1 MSFRDSTSA
10 RPKTRVSVL
19 RPATLLRRS
28 ATSIALAFVLSPPLA
43 AGQASAGQSAV
54 TAHTVSVAASDDRQ
68 LDSLT
73 ALALA
78 ENPKIRAASERAE
91 AARHRIVSAGTRPDP
106 MLMAGIQNLPL
117 GKESVASS
125 MSGAALEQ
133 RGPDPMTMRMLG
145 VTQSIPYPGK
155 IALRQRIAEHEAR
168 SAQLGVESAR
178 RDVVRD
184 VKDAYYELAFLD
196 QGLAIV
202 ARNRDM
208 VASIIRVTDARY
220 GLGTIGQQDVL
231 KARLAATRLAE
242 TASSLAE
249 QRHAAL
255 ARLNALLGS
264 ASESALDGAAV
275 PSRIVRAATG
285 SSPDDVRFVSGA
297 LGARAA
303 GSPLPGLI
311 ELQEAAIA
319 NDPTL
324 REHEAMIDAQ
334 SSRVELA
341 RKEQRPDV
349 DVTVQYGQRGGGLPD
364 MVSAS
369 VSVPLPIFRQRKQTE
384 GVLEATAQL
393 HALHAEHEA
402 GANEL
407 RASVARL
414 VAELEQQRTQLA
426 LYTRAMLPQG
436 RATLTATTA
445 SFQAGKADLLAVLDV
460 QSMLFTTET
469 DYFRALT
476 DFARNLAELERLTG
490 KEIGS

>member
-10 RPKTRVSVL
+10 GPTARASLL
-19 RPATLLRRS
+19 RPAPRVRPS
-28 ATSIALAFVLSPPLA
+28 VVPIALALALAPSPA
-43 AGQASAGQSAV
+43 VGQASAGPRAV
-54 TAHTVSVAASDDRQ
+54 AARTASIAASDGRQ

-91 AARHRIVSAGTRPDP
+91 AARHRVLAAGTRPDP

-117 GKESVASS
+117 GRESVASS
-125 MSGAALEQ
+125 MNGAASGE
-133 RGPDPMTMRMLG
+133 RRPDPMTMRMLG

-155 IALRQRIAEHEAR
+155 IALRQRVADHEAR
-168 SAQLGVESAR
+168 SARLGVESAR
-178 RDVVRD
+178 REVVRD

-231 KARLAATRLAE
+231 KVRLAASRLAE

-255 ARLNALLGS
+255 ARLNALLGRT
-264 ASESALDGAAV
+264 SETAVDGPAV
-275 PSRIVRAATG
+275 PSRIVRAAAG
-285 SSPDDVRFVSGA
+285 SSPDDVRFVSDA

-303 GSPLPGLI
+303 GSPLPGLA

-334 SSRVELA
+334 ASRVELA
-341 RKEQRPDV
+341 RKEQLPDV

-369 VSVPLPIFRQRKQTE
+369 VSVPLPIFRQRKQAE

-393 HALHAEHEA
+393 HSLHAEHEA
-402 GANEL
+402 AANEL
-407 RASVARL
+407 RSSVARL
-414 VAELEQQRTQLA
+414 VAELERQRTQLA

-436 RATLTATTA
+436 RATLAATTA
-445 SFQAGKADLLAVLDV
+445 GFQAGKADLLAVLDV

-476 DFARNLAELERLTG
+476 DFARNLAELERLTD
-490 KEIGS
+490 KELGS

>member
-1 MSFRDSTSA
+1 MIASIASIALIALALAPPRAAGQESA
-10 RPKTRVSVL
+10 RPDTA
-19 RPATLLRRS
+19 PART
-28 ATSIALAFVLSPPLA
+28 A
-43 AGQASAGQSAV
+43 AGV
-54 TAHTVSVAASDDRQ
+54 ASDGRQ

-73 ALALA
+73 ALALG
-78 ENPKIRAASERAE
+78 ENPKIKAAAERAD
-91 AARHRIVSAGTRPDP
+91 AARHRVVIAGSRSDP

-117 GKESVASS
+117 GKESAPS
-125 MSGAALEQ
+125 MGGATLE
-133 RGPDPMTMRMLG
+133 RSGPDPMTMRMLG

-155 IALRQRIAEHEAR
+155 LALRQRVAAHEAR
-168 SAQLGVESAR
+168 SADAGVESAR
-178 RDVVRD
+178 REVVRD

-196 QGLAIV
+196 QALAIV

-208 VASIIRVTDARY
+208 IASVIRVTDARY
-220 GLGTIGQQDVL
+220 GLGTAAQQDVL
-231 KARLAATRLAE
+231 KARLEASRLAE
-242 TASSLAE
+242 TASNLTE

-255 ARLNALLGS
+255 ARLNALLS
-264 ASESALDGAAV
+264 RASETSVDSPTV
-275 PSRIVRAATG
+275 PSRIVRAAG
-285 SSPDDVRFVSGA
+285 GNAPEDVRFVSNA

-303 GSPLPGLI
+303 GSPLPDLVT
-311 ELQEAAIA
+311 LQETAIA

-334 SSRVELA
+334 LSRVELA
-341 RKEQRPDV
+341 RKERLPDV
-349 DVTVQYGQRGGGLPD
+349 DVAVQYGQRGGGLPD

-369 VSVPLPIFRQRKQTE
+369 VSVPLPIFRRRKQNE

-402 GANEL
+402 AANDL

-414 VAELEQQRTQLA
+414 VSELERQRTQLA

-436 RATLTATTA
+436 RATLTATA
-445 SFQAGKADLLAVLDV
+445 GSFQVGKTDLLAVLDV

>member
-1 MSFRDSTSA
+1 MSFTDSTSVDRKA
-10 RPKTRVSVL
+10 RERVVDRDARVRFSISL
-19 RPATLLRRS
+19 
-28 ATSIALAFVLSPPLA
+28 IALVLALLPRRA
-43 AGQASAGQSAV
+43 AGQVRSEADTLAAR
-54 TAHTVSVAASDDRQ
+54 VAAPSASDGRR

-78 ENPKIRAASERAE
+78 ENPKIRAAAMRSD
-91 AARHRIVSAGTRPDP
+91 AARHRVVIAGTRPDP

-117 GKESVASS
+117 GKESASTS

-133 RGPDPMTMRMLG
+133 SGPDPMTMRMLG

-168 SAQLGVESAR
+168 SAEAGVESAR
-178 RDVVRD
+178 REVARD

-196 QGLAIV
+196 KGLAIV

-208 VASIIRVTDARY
+208 IASIIRVTDARY

-231 KARLAATRLAE
+231 KARLEASRLAE
-242 TASSLAE
+242 TASSLTE

-255 ARLNALLGS
+255 ARLNALLGR
-264 ASESALDGAAV
+264 ASESPVVDPAV
-275 PSRIVRAATG
+275 PSRIVRAAVG
-285 SSPDDVRFVSGA
+285 NAPDDVRFVSNA

-303 GSPLPGLI
+303 GSRLPDLVT
-311 ELQEAAIA
+311 LQETAIA

-334 SSRVELA
+334 ASRVELA
-341 RKEQRPDV
+341 RKEGRPDV
-349 DVTVQYGQRGGGLPD
+349 DVAVQYGQRGGGLPD

-369 VSVPLPIFRQRKQTE
+369 VSVPLPIFRRRKQDE
-384 GVLEATAQL
+384 GVLEATALL
-393 HALHAEHEA
+393 HSLHAEHEA
-402 GANEL
+402 GANDL

-414 VAELEQQRTQLA
+414 VSELERQRTQLA
-426 LYTRAMLPQG
+426 LYARAMLPQG

-445 SFQAGKADLLAVLDV
+445 GFQVGKADLLAVLDV
-460 QSMLFTTET
+460 QSMLFATET